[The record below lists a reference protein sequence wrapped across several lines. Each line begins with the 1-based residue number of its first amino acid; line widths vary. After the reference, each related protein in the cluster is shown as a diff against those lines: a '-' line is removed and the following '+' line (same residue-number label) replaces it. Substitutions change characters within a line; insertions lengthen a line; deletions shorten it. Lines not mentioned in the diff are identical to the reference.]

1 MPEGEGAV
9 RVPPHTDLRLRFRPW
24 RSGRP
29 PASPS
34 PVVSPAPAGMVYV
47 PLQSP
52 PQRGQDDVQ
61 KERLPEPR
69 AVREP
74 LLDFAS
80 MVSSF
85 IGFA

>member
-52 PQRGQDDVQ
+52 PRGGDGVQ
-61 KERLPEPR
+61 KERLPEPNT
-69 AVREP
+69 VREP
-74 LLDFAS
+74 LLEFAS
-80 MVSSF
+80 MVSSSS
-85 IGFA
+85 GFA